1 MTGLYDGHHQQHIGC
16 HLRHHHYYLLL
27 YFICHPDPDLHA
39 MIIIDIIGMV
49 MVIITILILM
59 LMLQAMNQLSAETT
73 VDARSFMVYVE
84 RPEEE
89 VKGEIVD
96 IIIIAFSLSS
106 LPSSS

>member
-1 MTGLYDGHHQQHIGC
+1 
-16 HLRHHHYYLLL
+16 
-27 YFICHPDPDLHA
+27 
-39 MIIIDIIGMV
+39 
-49 MVIITILILM
+49 MVIIILILILMLILILILM